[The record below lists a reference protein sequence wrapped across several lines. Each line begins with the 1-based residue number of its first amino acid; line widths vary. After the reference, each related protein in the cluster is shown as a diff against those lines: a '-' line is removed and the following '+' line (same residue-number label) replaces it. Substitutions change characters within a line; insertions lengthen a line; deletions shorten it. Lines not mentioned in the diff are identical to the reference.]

1 MFLRFIV
8 DEVDQSSLAPAGVFV
23 VAYRLRDARTLPR
36 SDHQDLLE
44 VLRWFGENLDTPN
57 RFTRSGRA
65 SGSSR
70 GICWF
75 RPSAHEHIRNAREL
89 ARLIDRHGIWVHMI
103 KTRHPGY
110 VVFEDEHQIVAKPFT
125 GGRTADRRPRRPL
138 MYVLEK

>member
-23 VAYRLRDARTLPR
+23 VAYRLRDARTLPG

-44 VLRWFGENLDTPN
+44 VLRWFAENLDTPN
-57 RFTRSGRA
+57 RFTKSGRA
-65 SGSSR
+65 SNSSC

-75 RPSAHEHIRNAREL
+75 RPSAHGHIRKAREL
-89 ARLIDRHGIWVHMI
+89 ARVIDRHGIWVHTI

-110 VVFEDEHQIVAKPFT
+110 VLFEDEHQIVAEPFS
-125 GGRTADRRPRRPL
+125 GCSLYPYRR
-138 MYVLEK
+138 